1 MKCSFCGCL
10 DSKVVDSRQNEE
22 GTSIRRRRECMN
34 CGKRFTTYETIET
47 TPVMV
52 VKKNGGRQQFSA
64 TKLKAGILRACEKR
78 PVPMMLIDKLVEDIE
93 RKIANNL
100 SQEVTSKQIGEY
112 VMEGLKKIDEVA
124 YVRFA
129 AVYREFKDIESWL
142 SEINTILKD
151 KNEAEKKE
159 NS

>member
-1 MKCSFCGCL
+1 M
-10 DSKVVDSRQNEE
+10 RQLLFY
-22 GTSIRRRRECMN
+22 S
-34 CGKRFTTYETIET
+34 
-47 TPVMV
+47 VA

-159 NS
+159 NN

>member
-1 MKCSFCGCL
+1 MKCNFCGCV

-22 GTSIRRRRECMN
+22 GTSIRRRRECMK

-47 TPVMV
+47 APVMV
-52 VKKNGGRQQFSA
+52 VKKSGARQQFSSA
-64 TKLKAGILRACEKR
+64 KLKAGILRACEKR
-78 PVPMMLIDKLVEDIE
+78 PVPMMQIDRLVEDIE
-93 RKIANNL
+93 RKIQNNL
-100 SQEVTSKQIGEY
+100 NEEVTSAQIGEY

-151 KNEAEKKE
+151 KNPDK
-159 NS
+159 

>member
-64 TKLKAGILRACEKR
+64 TKLKAGSLRACEKR

-159 NS
+159 NN

>member
-1 MKCSFCGCL
+1 MKCPDCNQL
-10 DSKVVDSRQNEE
+10 DTRGIDSRPAEDGN
-22 GTSIRRRRECMN
+22 SIRRRRSCDA

-47 TPVMV
+47 APVMV
-52 VKKNGGRQQFSA
+52 VKKSGARQQFSSA
-64 TKLKAGILRACEKR
+64 KLKAGILRACEKR
-78 PVPMMLIDKLVEDIE
+78 PVPMMQIDRLVEDIE
-93 RKIANNL
+93 RKIQNNL
-100 SQEVTSKQIGEY
+100 NEEVTSAQIGEY

-151 KNEAEKKE
+151 KNSDK
-159 NS
+159 

>member
-1 MKCSFCGCL
+1 MKCNFCGCV
-10 DSKVVDSRQNEE
+10 DSKVVDSRQNED
-22 GTSIRRRRECMN
+22 GTSIRRRRECMK

-52 VKKNGGRQQFSA
+52 VKKSGARQQFSSA
-64 TKLKAGILRACEKR
+64 KLKAGILRACEKR
-78 PVPMMLIDKLVEDIE
+78 PVPMMQIDRLVEDIE
-93 RKIANNL
+93 RRIQNNL
-100 SQEVTSKQIGEY
+100 NDEITSSQIGEY

-151 KNEAEKKE
+151 KNADR
-159 NS
+159 

>member
-1 MKCSFCGCL
+1 MKCNYCGCI

-22 GTSIRRRRECMN
+22 CTSIRRRRECMS

-47 TPVMV
+47 APVMV
-52 VKKNGGRQQFSA
+52 VKKSGARQQFSA
-64 TKLKAGILRACEKR
+64 AKLKAGILRACEKR
-78 PVPMMLIDKLVEDIE
+78 PVPMFQVDKLVEDIE
-93 RKIANNL
+93 RKIQNNL
-100 SQEVTSKQIGEY
+100 NEEVTSAQIGEY

-151 KNEAEKKE
+151 KNNEK
-159 NS
+159 

>member
-1 MKCSFCGCL
+1 MKCGYCGFL

-22 GTSIRRRRECMN
+22 GTSIRRRRECMK
-34 CGKRFTTYETIET
+34 CGKRFTTYETIEL

-52 VKKNGGRQQFSA
+52 VKKNGARQQFSTA
-64 TKLKAGILRACEKR
+64 KLKAGILRASEKR
-78 PVPMMLIDKLVEDIE
+78 PVPMMRIDKLVEDIE
-93 RKIANNL
+93 RKIQNNL
-100 SQEVTSKQIGEY
+100 NDEITSAQIGEY
-112 VMEGLKKIDEVA
+112 VMEGLKSIDEVA

-151 KNEAEKKE
+151 KNTDK
-159 NS
+159 

>member
-1 MKCSFCGCL
+1 MK
-10 DSKVVDSRQNEE
+10 
-22 GTSIRRRRECMN
+22 

-47 TPVMV
+47 APVMV
-52 VKKNGGRQQFSA
+52 IKKNGARQQFASA
-64 TKLKAGILRACEKR
+64 KLRSGIMRACEKR
-78 PVPMMLIDKLVEDIE
+78 PVPMLLIDKLVEEIE
-93 RKIANNL
+93 RKIQNNL
-100 SQEVTSKQIGEY
+100 NDEVTSKQIGEY

-151 KNEAEKKE
+151 KNAESKDK
-159 NS
+159 NSD